1 MTAKVSG
8 NGQLIL
14 TALAVKPM
22 TEDELASAVRLDPE
36 RVAASLAALKAR
48 GLVSRRFTDGEM
60 RYVKV

>member
-1 MTAKVSG
+1 
-8 NGQLIL
+8 
-14 TALAVKPM
+14 M